1 MNKINLLLTE
11 ENSHKEVELTN
22 EEPTKSSDNQADS
35 LSVYSDLKDND
46 SNKIIIDEDSTN
58 NQFRLEL

>member
-35 LSVYSDLKDND
+35 QGATDLKDND
-46 SNKIIIDEDSTN
+46 SNKIIIDEDSTD

>member
-11 ENSHKEVELTN
+11 ENSRKVVELTN

-35 LSVYSDLKDND
+35 QDATDLKENH
-46 SNKIIIDEDSTN
+46 SNKIIIDEDSTD